1 MIVCVI
7 QFRNVVLV
15 LQKIKQVK
23 TRVDLKGKIVGS
35 INGKVSLW
43 YLNPKY
49 LDCNSTR
56 QLLIQN

>member
-49 LDCNSTR
+49 LDCNSMM
-56 QLLIQN
+56 